1 MAITERDDG
10 VSYVHTDHNLPP
22 VAIVDRSPITARH
35 RIVFAVI
42 AVLGA
47 IAWAVIAFARGEPV
61 NAVWFVVAAICSYLI
76 GFRFYARLIER
87 KIVHPRDDHATPAE
101 ILDDGADYVPTD
113 RRV

>member
-42 AVLGA
+42 A
-47 IAWAVIAFARGEPV
+47 FARGEPV
-61 NAVWFVVAAICSYLI
+61 NAVWFVVAAIC
-76 GFRFYARLIER
+76 
-87 KIVHPRDDHATPAE
+87 T
-101 ILDDGADYVPTD
+101 T
-113 RRV
+113 